1 MVADVRGPIWT
12 EEDRGMALAVLG
24 AHAFE
29 YITANHVPS
38 DGALLTPTT
47 VADADIQNKLADL
60 VDGPNP
66 TAVAWN
72 YAIFWQIS
80 RSKSGDTVLG
90 WGDGYCREL
99 RDDEDPAGSSNGA
112 RGDDE
117 ARQEIK
123 KRVLQKLHLLF
134 GMSDEENYTLH
145 LDQVTDMEMFFLT
158 SMYFSFPKGVG
169 APGRVLVSGKYL
181 WITDAVLRA
190 TPSEFCIRGL
200 LARTA
205 GIRTVILVPSVAGV
219 IELGSVKPI
228 LESPELVQ
236 MIQSILSDG
245 ANKSSAS
252 TVAVASASEIKE
264 IQSPKAA
271 TSDVGGPSNMECT
284 KIFGRDLNLGRPS
297 DNVTTTVA
305 LKEERSWDMQ
315 PCSST
320 IGAGAS
326 ASASERQS
334 TTAFSLFR
342 RGTVPSLSWSQNRAL
357 MPSTQV
363 VMSGQH
369 PKFRNGVLVMGA
381 EMAESSARPF
391 THPICNGA
399 KEDAVITPF
408 PSQKMTQPQPP
419 PKHIDFSGVATPRVG
434 HVISR
439 LGTLDSEHSDA
450 EPPCKE
456 ERTGTSDERKPRK
469 RGRKPA
475 NGREEPLNHVE
486 AERQRR
492 EKLNQRF
499 YALRAVVPNIS
510 KMDKASLLGD
520 AITYITDLQKKV
532 KEMET
537 EREQLAESGVTLDLS
552 RRRLPAPD
560 IDIQTAQ
567 DEVIVR
573 VSCPLEMHPASK
585 VITILKET
593 QLNVVESNVSAAS
606 DKVIH
611 TFVVKAEGV
620 EQTTKDKLLAVFSSE
635 NHSA

>member
-1 MVADVRGPIWT
+1 MVADVPGPIWT

-29 YITANHVPS
+29 YITANHVPP
-38 DGALLTPTT
+38 DGALLTPTA

-99 RDDEDPAGSSNGA
+99 RDGEDPAGSNSA

-117 ARQEIK
+117 ARQEMK

-169 APGRVLVSGKYL
+169 APGKVLVSGKYL
-181 WITDAVLRA
+181 WIPDAVLRA
-190 TPSEFCIRGL
+190 SPSEFCIRGF
-200 LARTA
+200 LARAA
-205 GIRTVILVPSVAGV
+205 GIRTVILVRSDAGV

-236 MIQSILSDG
+236 MITSILSPG
-245 ANKSSAS
+245 ANKPSAS
-252 TVAVASASEIKE
+252 IAAVTSASEVKDT
-264 IQSPKAA
+264 QSPKAV
-271 TSDVGGPSNMECT
+271 TSDVGGGPSNMERT

-297 DNVTTTVA
+297 DNVTTTVS

-320 IGAGAS
+320 IGA
-326 ASASERQS
+326 SERQS
-334 TTAFSLFR
+334 ATAFSLFR
-342 RGTVPSLSWSQNRAL
+342 RGNMPSLSWNQNRAL

-363 VMSGQH
+363 VMSGQQ

-381 EMAESSARPF
+381 EMPDTSSARPF
-391 THPICNGA
+391 THPVSNGT
-399 KEDAVITPF
+399 KEDPVITPF
-408 PSQKMTQPQPP
+408 PSQNMPQPQPP
-419 PKHIDFSGVATPRVG
+419 PKHIDFSGVAATRVG

-450 EPPCKE
+450 EAPCKN

-537 EREQLAESGVTLDLS
+537 EREQLAEAGVMLDLS
-552 RRRLPAPD
+552 KRRLPTPD

-567 DEVIVR
+567 GEVVVR
-573 VSCPLEMHPASK
+573 VSCPLEMHPTSK
-585 VITILKET
+585 VITVLKET
-593 QLNVVESNVSAAS
+593 QLNVVESKVSTES
-606 DKVIH
+606 DKVVH
-611 TFVVKAEGV
+611 TFVVKAEGS
-620 EQTTKDKLLAVFSSE
+620 EQTTKDKLLAVFSCD